1 MKNKYLFFLIIFLI
15 NSSFL
20 ANAQIGGSNTYEV
33 LRLTSSPRIAGMGGD
48 FLAIYDNDISL
59 ASTNPSLINPGLH
72 NNLGV
77 DFVNYFAGINYG
89 QATYSR
95 TFNKAGS
102 FAATMQYIDY
112 GSFDYADETGIR
124 SGQFYAGESVLNLGW
139 GRQLDS
145 NFMIGSS
152 LKFIYS
158 SLESYNSFGMAVD
171 VAGSYVSNDR
181 SFVISFIAKN
191 IGRQITSYE
200 NGNNEALPFEL
211 QLGLTKKLNHLP
223 FRYSIIYNNLEKWD
237 LSYDDPD
244 SQSYDPISGEVT
256 ETSGVEEFA
265 DNFMRHIVIGGELL
279 IGKNISLQGGYNYKR
294 RQEMK
299 ITDKTAMVGFSWG
312 VGVRISKFH
321 FNYARSAYHLA
332 GSPNF
337 ISIATNFSSF
347 HKKSN

>member
-1 MKNKYLFFLIIFLI
+1 MKNKYLFFFVFFFA
-15 NSSFL
+15 SFHFY
-20 ANAQIGGSNTYEV
+20 ANAQIGGDNTYEV
-33 LRLTSSPRIAGMGGD
+33 LGLTSSPRIAGMGGD

-77 DFVNYFAGINYG
+77 NFVNYFSGINYG
-89 QATYSR
+89 EATFSR
-95 TFNKAGS
+95 SFNNAGS

-112 GSFDYADETGIR
+112 GSFDYADETGAR

-139 GRQLDS
+139 GRQLDT
-145 NFMIGSS
+145 NFMIGAS

-158 SLESYNSFGMAVD
+158 SLETYNSFGMGVD

-181 SFVISFIAKN
+181 SFAISLIAKN
-191 IGRQITSYE
+191 IGRQITSYD
-200 NGNNEALPFEL
+200 NSNNEPLPFEL
-211 QLGLTKKLNHLP
+211 QVGLTKKLNHLP

-237 LSYDDPD
+237 LLYDDPA
-244 SQSYDPISGEVT
+244 SQNYDPISGEET
-256 ETSGVEEFA
+256 ENSGIEQFA

-294 RQEMK
+294 RKEMT
-299 ITDKTAMVGFSWG
+299 IPDKTALVGFSWG
-312 VGVRISKFH
+312 LGIRISKFH

-332 GSPNF
+332 GSPNY
-337 ISIATNFSSF
+337 ISITTNFSDF
-347 HKKSN
+347 FQKRN